1 MEETNVDEISFDD
14 IEFEAFS
21 EKELASLNTFHD
33 QVTKILNSR
42 LVKNELLKFHLQG
55 NNKDNV
61 FEVTGSCPDD
71 EEAAHVLMI
80 VRTFLQ
86 KSNQTRI
93 DMGYILSILKNRSA
107 NSKTRASFDSLDKY
121 ESYWKVTGNEV
132 NGKKITSMELFNC
145 MIYADKFH
153 TDGTKREFIDKLGL
167 LEPTKNAMF
176 YNVVIQVI
184 KFAKL
189 IDSVI
194 VNAILKGVR

>member
-1 MEETNVDEISFDD
+1 
-14 IEFEAFS
+14 
-21 EKELASLNTFHD
+21 
-33 QVTKILNSR
+33 
-42 LVKNELLKFHLQG
+42 
-55 NNKDNV
+55 
-61 FEVTGSCPDD
+61 
-71 EEAAHVLMI
+71 
-80 VRTFLQ
+80 
-86 KSNQTRI
+86 
-93 DMGYILSILKNRSA
+93 
-107 NSKTRASFDSLDKY
+107 
-121 ESYWKVTGNEV
+121 
-132 NGKKITSMELFNC
+132 